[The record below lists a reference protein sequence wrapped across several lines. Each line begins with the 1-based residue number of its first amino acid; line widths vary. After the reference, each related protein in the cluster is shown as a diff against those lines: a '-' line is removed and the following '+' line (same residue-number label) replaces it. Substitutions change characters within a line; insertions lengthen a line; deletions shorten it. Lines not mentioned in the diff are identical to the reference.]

1 MLQGRNRQIVEQKAR
16 GLVKRNPATDL
27 ESARQS
33 GLSKISKGQILKSD
47 PEVLLAVSM
56 DGDGLDL
63 AFEQM
68 QNTYL
73 AGKKDIASQKLSLLR
88 LLLAYLR
95 ATHWLH
101 WTSHWQVKGDTS
113 YGDHLLFE
121 RLYLGVV
128 EEIDTLSEKLVGE
141 FGSEAVNA
149 LEQSYFLLGLV
160 SDVTR
165 METHPVKRGLLVE
178 QTMQNILKRV
188 YDKLKSAN
196 ALTLG
201 LDDYIMATA
210 NAHETNLYLL
220 KQRLPKK

>member
-1 MLQGRNRQIVEQKAR
+1 MLQGRNKQVVEQKAR
-16 GLVKRNPATDL
+16 GLIKKNPASSL
-27 ESARQS
+27 EDIRQS
-33 GLSKISKGQILKSD
+33 GLAKISRGEIKSAD
-47 PEVLLAVSM
+47 AEVLLAVSM
-56 DGDGLDL
+56 DGEGLDL

-73 AGKKDIASQKLSLLR
+73 SGKKDASSQKMALLK

-101 WTSHWQVKGDTS
+101 WTNHWQVKGDTS

-141 FGSEAVNA
+141 FGSESVNA

-165 METHPVKRGLLVE
+165 METHPVRRGLLVE

-188 YDKLKSAN
+188 YDKLAAMN
-196 ALTLG
+196 VLTLG
-201 LDDYIMATA
+201 LDDFIMATA

>member
-16 GLVKRNPATDL
+16 GLVKRNPASSL
-27 ESARQS
+27 EGARQS
-33 GLSKISKGQILKSD
+33 GLSKISQGQILKSD

-73 AGKKDIASQKLSLLR
+73 SGKKDVASQKLSLLR

-95 ATHWLH
+95 AAHWLH

-188 YDKLKSAN
+188 YDKLKSIN

-201 LDDYIMATA
+201 MDDFIMATA